1 MYKMTTN
8 YPNSKI
14 QACCVRCPIE
24 ALKMLSKPGATDYD
38 TTSKEPVAE
47 VPSNGASRASA
58 TVTFDYDTAS
68 EAPLLSIQLA
78 RNR

>member
-47 VPSNGASRASA
+47 VPSKGAFESQ
-58 TVTFDYDTAS
+58 VTGLR
-68 EAPLLSIQLA
+68 EPQPP
-78 RNR
+78 